1 MSTAP
6 DPATLEALHQAT
18 VELARIGG
26 AEITHA
32 LGRSLA
38 VRYKTDRPDEHILRD
53 PVSDADEKVEQ
64 MIRAHVE
71 RHFPDHAVLGE
82 EMGADTA
89 ADRDFV
95 WAIDPIDGTSNFVN
109 GFPLFACSIGV
120 LYRGRPVVGAVWC
133 ATTHALRAGVY
144 HARIGVPVHF
154 DEDVVDRHANHG
166 VRRLLVGEPDPIR
179 GEAAAWEGRKT
190 GSAAIECAFVAAGL
204 LRAARFS
211 RPHVWDV
218 GGGVALVLAAGHEV
232 RQRGGGGW
240 RALDSFGKAMTELQ
254 AWRGDLAIGE
264 PHALNLICAQS

>member
-1 MSTAP
+1 MSAMP
-6 DPATLEALHQAT
+6 DDATLEALHQAT

-38 VRYKTDRPDEHILRD
+38 VRYKTDRPDAHVLRD
-53 PVSDADEKVEQ
+53 PVSDADVKVEK
-64 MIRAHVE
+64 MIREHVG

-82 EMGADTA
+82 EMGADTVA
-89 ADRDFV
+89 ERDFV

-144 HARIGVPVHF
+144 HARAGVPVHF
-154 DEDVVDRHANHG
+154 DEDVVDRHANTG

-190 GSAAIECAFVAAGL
+190 GSAAIECAFVAAGM

-211 RPHVWDV
+211 QPNVWDV

-232 RQRGGGGW
+232 RQRNGGGW
-240 RALDSFGKAMTELQ
+240 AKLDSFGTAMKELQ
-254 AWRGDLAIGE
+254 AWHGDLAIGE

>member
-1 MSTAP
+1 MNDTV
-6 DPATLEALHQAT
+6 DLTLLETLHHAT
-18 VELARIGG
+18 VELARLGG

-53 PVSDADEKVEQ
+53 PVSDADVKVEK
-64 MIRAHVE
+64 MIREYVE

-82 EMGADTA
+82 EMGADTLA
-89 ADRDFV
+89 EREYV

-120 LYRGRPVVGAVWC
+120 LRHGLPVVGAVWC

-144 HARIGVPVHF
+144 HAQAGGPIYF
-154 DEDVVDRHANHG
+154 DEDRIERRTNPT

-204 LRAARFS
+204 LRAARFEH
-211 RPHVWDV
+211 PNVWDI
-218 GGGVALVLAAGHEV
+218 GGGIALVLAAGHEV
-232 RQRGGGGW
+232 RQRNGGGW
-240 RALDSFGKAMTELQ
+240 ARLDSFGAAMKELQ
-254 AWRGDLAIGE
+254 SWNGDLAIGE
-264 PHALNLICAQS
+264 PHALNLICAQA